1 MFKNKIEFRDL
12 LALAIVLGSFL
23 FGFML
28 FFVTIPPE
36 NKTALDMITGAV
48 IIALP
53 ATVISY
59 YFGDS
64 KRQIAQPITGTPEKP
79 LVIDATITE
88 EPAPGQTALGKN

>member
-28 FFVTIPPE
+28 FFVTVPPE

-64 KRQIAQPITGTPEKP
+64 KRHLPTTVAGTAEQP
-79 LVIDATITE
+79 LVADVTITDE
-88 EPAPGQTALGKN
+88 TK